1 MKATGSDEW
10 TINYMIEL
18 FDVIRK
24 GYLSQ
29 VASVVDDV
37 TGKRPI
43 TLSQFA
49 KDYSAAS
56 HNKEI

>member
-1 MKATGSDEW
+1 MKDSGSDEW

-18 FDVIRK
+18 FNIIRK

-29 VASVVDDV
+29 VSSVIDEV

-43 TLSQFA
+43 SLSQFA
-49 KDYSAAS
+49 KDYSRAF
-56 HNKEI
+56 K

>member
-1 MKATGSDEW
+1 MKETGSDEW

-18 FDVIRK
+18 FDIIRK

-29 VASVVDDV
+29 VSSVVDDV

-49 KDYSAAS
+49 KDYSSAFT
-56 HNKEI
+56 

>member
-18 FDVIRK
+18 FDIIRK

-29 VASVVDDV
+29 VSSAIDDV

-49 KDYSAAS
+49 KDYSTAFT
-56 HNKEI
+56 